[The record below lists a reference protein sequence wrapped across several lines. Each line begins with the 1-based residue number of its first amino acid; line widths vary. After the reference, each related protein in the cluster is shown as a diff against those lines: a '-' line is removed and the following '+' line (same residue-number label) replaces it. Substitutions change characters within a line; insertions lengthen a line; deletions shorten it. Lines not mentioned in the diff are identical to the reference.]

1 MKFELSNKNQRNE
14 PKHLKYEEINSGT
27 GVLVVEWVEV
37 EADLHTTYLA
47 LFLGPDINLQSKLV
61 KLVFLV
67 NDDITKFRSEL

>member
-37 EADLHTTYLA
+37 EAAPTHYL
-47 LFLGPDINLQSKLV
+47 LSPFLGSWHEFAKQISKTGIL
-61 KLVFLV
+61 
-67 NDDITKFRSEL
+67 S